1 MKVLCIHSLAIH
13 GTASLKVMMRLL
25 GTRLLPVASLYLS
38 GLTNL
43 KGIIKTQVDFEP
55 LLQSSFDLARQRQE
69 KLIVYIGYLGSAQ
82 QTHFIRQCLD
92 KYQDLIEAVIVD
104 PVSGDHGR
112 AYVPAEVIE
121 AWPELLER
129 ADWALPNFTELGIFS
144 ALDRFAERPV
154 EALLDAFEKRFPN
167 LNYLATSLPHPTD
180 IKVCLHQAGQR
191 AFFTHQLLNPHF
203 GGTGDYFGA
212 NFVDA
217 LYLQK
222 RSPQEAMQFAALQT
236 LACIQRSI
244 DAGSPDLL
252 I

>member
-1 MKVLCIHSLAIH
+1 MKILCIHSLAIH

-55 LLQSSFDLARQRQE
+55 LLKSTFELALQRQE
-69 KLIVYIGYLGSAQ
+69 RLIVYIGYLGSAQ
-82 QTHFIRQCLD
+82 QTHFIGQCLD
-92 KYQDLIEAVIVD
+92 DYADLIEAIVVD

-121 AWPELLER
+121 AWPDLLER

-144 ALDRFAERPV
+144 GLPLVGERSV
-154 EALLDAFEKRFPN
+154 ESILTAFEVRFPK
-167 LNYLATSLPHPTD
+167 LNYLATSLPQENA
-180 IKVCLHQAGQR
+180 IRLCLHQAGKR
-191 AFFTHQLLNPHF
+191 AFFTHELLTPHF

-222 RSPQEAMQFAALQT
+222 RSPEEAMQYAALQT
-236 LACIQRSI
+236 LACIQRTI
-244 DAGSPDLL
+244 EGASPDLL

>member
-1 MKVLCIHSLAIH
+1 
-13 GTASLKVMMRLL
+13 MMRLL
-25 GTRLLPVASLYLS
+25 GTKLLPVASLYLS

-43 KGIIKTQVDFEP
+43 KGIIKTQVAFEP
-55 LLQSSFDLARQRQE
+55 LLKSSFELARQREE

-92 KYQDLIEAVIVD
+92 AFQDLIEAVIVD

-121 AWPELLER
+121 AWPELLAR
-129 ADWALPNFTELGIFS
+129 ADWALPNFTELGLFS
-144 ALDRFAERPV
+144 GFDRFAERSV
-154 EALLDAFEKRFPN
+154 EELLNAFEQRFPQ
-167 LNYLATSLPHPTD
+167 LNYLATSLPHPSD
-180 IKVCLHQAGQR
+180 IKVCLHQTNKR
-191 AFFTHQLLNPHF
+191 EFFTHQLLSPHF

-244 DAGSPDLL
+244 DAKSPDLL